1 MKIISFE
8 DNSPCDG
15 HLLIPCRIYC
25 VELEIAHND
34 LGLNAIEKC
43 ALKLKELEVKDE
55 ELKGFL
61 GLGELDLL
69 KPILEKIETKTL
81 PEYKKIHAHFYYNLI
96 NQEFLHFVEL
106 EHVRTID
113 GKELKNNIVEFFAD
127 SSFKAESLIIKNG
140 KKSKNNEVN
149 EVEFFADS
157 SFKAE
162 SLIIKIYKTIKTS
175 ITYHKQDTLRHAKV
189 VNWRVVEGVYYLH
202 AKAFDD
208 SGEIRVECKNHPIEK
223 MAEKLKETKWLK
235 KWNKKQYTKTGESK
249 PSKRIRV
256 FKEFTP
262 FDDRLDT
269 VEYNL
274 KNLDTNQ
281 KKLKICGALYD
292 IYEQIFDEM
301 PSLKGSEIYKAE
313 DLSEKSMRLG
323 FEQIS
328 KDLNDHRLNALLH
341 YEEKVMQVLAE
352 SYPSFLQDLHD
363 LKKYRNKDKHGEKSQ
378 DGFFLTRVELER
390 YRDEIYFLVENLL
403 KNPLIKERENAQKEK
418 SYERKNAEIDAQ
430 FQLSN
435 LNAPKPLF
443 ECFVGVNL
451 AKAKYY
457 SKSEKEEK
465 EREKE
470 EMVLNFCKI
479 FEITLFKAI
488 QKQPKLDFKTKDEL
502 LRDYPNLGKSLREVR
517 EYFLKRASKYN
528 ETSLGAYVLVLLG
541 CKYFESVFE
550 EVQEVQEWLDF
561 IARLIA
567 LRGHARKITQKLKEL
582 KEEDLEKLE
591 KRALE
596 YFKKI
601 ANKIYPKEKR

>member
-8 DNSPCDG
+8 NDSPCDG
-15 HLLIPCRIYC
+15 HLLIPCRICC

-55 ELKGFL
+55 KELKEFL

-69 KPILEKIETKTL
+69 EPILEKIETKTL

-96 NQEFLHFVEL
+96 NQEFLHFVDL
-106 EHVRTID
+106 ERVRTID
-113 GKELKNNIVEFFAD
+113 GKESKNNIVEFFAD
-127 SSFKAESLIIKNG
+127 SSFKAESLYSKENNKSLNVNNII
-140 KKSKNNEVN
+140 
-149 EVEFFADS
+149 
-157 SFKAE
+157 
-162 SLIIKIYKTIKTS
+162 IYKTIKTS
-175 ITYHKQDTLRHAKV
+175 ITYHKQDTLRHAEV
-189 VNWRVVEGVYYLH
+189 VDWRVVEGDYYLH

-208 SGEIRVECKNHPIEK
+208 SGEIRVECKNHPIKE
-223 MAEKLKETKWLK
+223 MAEKLKETNPKWFE
-235 KWNKKQYTKTGESK
+235 KWKKKQYTQTGESK

-256 FKEFTP
+256 FENSTA
-262 FDDRLDT
+262 FDDRLDR
-269 VEYNL
+269 VEHNL
-274 KNLDTNQ
+274 KNLNSNP

-301 PSLKGSEIYKAE
+301 PSLKGCEIYKAK

-328 KDLNDHRLNALLH
+328 KDLNDSRLNALLR
-341 YEEKVMQVLAE
+341 YEEKVMQALAKN
-352 SYPSFLQDLHD
+352 YPSFLQDLHD

-403 KNPLIKERENAQKEK
+403 KNPLNKEKENAQKEK
-418 SYERKNAEIDAQ
+418 PYERKNAEIKAQ
-430 FQLSN
+430 SQLSN

-451 AKAKYY
+451 AKVKYY

-470 EMVLNFCKI
+470 
-479 FEITLFKAI
+479 
-488 QKQPKLDFKTKDEL
+488 
-502 LRDYPNLGKSLREVR
+502 
-517 EYFLKRASKYN
+517 
-528 ETSLGAYVLVLLG
+528 
-541 CKYFESVFE
+541 
-550 EVQEVQEWLDF
+550 
-561 IARLIA
+561 
-567 LRGHARKITQKLKEL
+567 
-582 KEEDLEKLE
+582 
-591 KRALE
+591 
-596 YFKKI
+596 
-601 ANKIYPKEKR
+601 

>member
-8 DNSPCDG
+8 NNSPCDG

-55 ELKGFL
+55 KELKEFL

-69 KPILEKIETKTL
+69 KLLDPILEKIETKTL

-96 NQEFLHFVEL
+96 NQEFLHFVDL
-106 EHVRTID
+106 ERVKTKD
-113 GKELKNNIVEFFAD
+113 GKELEN
-127 SSFKAESLIIKNG
+127 
-140 KKSKNNEVN
+140 N

-157 SFKAE
+157 RFKAE
-162 SLIIKIYKTIKTS
+162 SLYYPKENNKSLVNDIIIYKTIKTS
-175 ITYHKQDTLRHAKV
+175 ITYHNQDTLRHAKV
-189 VNWRVVEGVYYLH
+189 MNWHVLEGVYYLH
-202 AKAFDD
+202 AKAFND
-208 SGEIRVECKNHPIEK
+208 SKEIRVECKNHPIEE
-223 MAEKLKETKWLK
+223 MAEKLKETKWFEE
-235 KWNKKQYTKTGESK
+235 KWNKKQYTQTGESK
-249 PSKRIRV
+249 PSKQRKQIRV
-256 FKEFTP
+256 FENFTA

-274 KNLDTNQ
+274 KNLDTNP

-292 IYEQIFDEM
+292 IYEQIFDETL
-301 PSLKGSEIYKAE
+301 SLKGRDLERYEAK
-313 DLSEKSMRLG
+313 DLSEKSMQLG

-328 KDLNDHRLNALLH
+328 KDLNDSRLNALLH
-341 YEEKVMQVLAE
+341 YEEKVMQALAK

-363 LKKYRNKDKHGEKSQ
+363 LKKYRNKDKHGNKSQ

-403 KNPLIKERENAQKEK
+403 KNPLIKEKENAQKEK
-418 SYERKNAEIDAQ
+418 HEEKHYKKNAEIDAQ
-430 FQLSN
+430 SQLSN
-435 LNAPKPLF
+435 LKIPKALF

-451 AKAKYY
+451 AKAQYY
-457 SKSEKEEK
+457 SKKE

-470 EMVLNFCKI
+470 KMILNFCKI
-479 FEITLFKAI
+479 FEMIRFEAI
-488 QKQPKLDFKTKDEL
+488 QKQPELSLKTKDEL
-502 LRDYPNLGKSLREVR
+502 LRDYPNLKNLDSLREVR
-517 EYFLKRASKYN
+517 EDFLKRAFKN
-528 ETSLGAYVLVLLG
+528 DEASLGAYVLVLLS

-550 EVQEVQEWLDF
+550 KVQEWLDF

-567 LRGHARKITQKLKEL
+567 LRGHAHKIAKEL
-582 KEEDLEKLE
+582 ERLEEEDLKKLE
-591 KRALE
+591 KQALE

>member
-8 DNSPCDG
+8 NNSLCDG
-15 HLLIPCRIYC
+15 YLLIPCRIYC
-25 VELEIAHND
+25 VELEIKHND

-43 ALKLKELEVKDE
+43 ALKLKELGVKDE
-55 ELKGFL
+55 DLKDFL
-61 GLGELDLL
+61 GFGGELDLL

-96 NQEFLHFVEL
+96 NQEFLHFVDL
-106 EHVRTID
+106 ERVRTID
-113 GKELKNNIVEFFAD
+113 GKESKNNIVEFFAD
-127 SSFKAESLIIKNG
+127 SRFKAESLNPK
-140 KKSKNNEVN
+140 
-149 EVEFFADS
+149 
-157 SFKAE
+157 
-162 SLIIKIYKTIKTS
+162 KTS

-189 VNWRVVEGVYYLH
+189 LNWHVLEGNYYLH
-202 AKAFDD
+202 AKAFND
-208 SGEIRVECKNHPIEK
+208 SKEIRVECKNHPIKE
-223 MAEKLKETKWLK
+223 MAEKLKETKWFE
-235 KWNKKQYTKTGESK
+235 KWNKKQYTQTGESK

-256 FKEFTP
+256 FKNPTA
-262 FDDRLDT
+262 FDDRLDR

-274 KNLDTNQ
+274 KNLHNNQ
-281 KKLKICGALYD
+281 KKLEICGALYD
-292 IYEQIFDEM
+292 IYEQIFDET
-301 PSLKGSEIYKAE
+301 PSLKGREIYKTE

-328 KDLNDHRLNALLH
+328 KDLNDSRLNALLC
-341 YEEKVMQVLAE
+341 YEEKVMQALAK

-363 LKKYRNKDKHGEKSQ
+363 LKKYRNKDKHGNKSQ

-403 KNPLIKERENAQKEK
+403 GNRKERENVQENAQKEK
-418 SYERKNAEIDAQ
+418 HEEKHYKKNAEIDAQ
-430 FQLSN
+430 SQLSN

-457 SKSEKEEK
+457 SKKEER

-470 EMVLNFCKI
+470 EMILNFCKI

-502 LRDYPNLGKSLREVR
+502 LRDYPNLGNSLREVR
-517 EYFLKRASKYN
+517 EEFLKRAFEYDK
-528 ETSLGAYVLVLLG
+528 TSLGAYVLVLLS

-582 KEEDLEKLE
+582 KEENLEKLE
-591 KRALE
+591 KQALE

>member
-8 DNSPCDG
+8 NNSPCDG

-43 ALKLKELEVKDE
+43 ALKLKELGVKDE
-55 ELKGFL
+55 KELKEFL

-69 KPILEKIETKTL
+69 EPILEKIETKTL

-96 NQEFLHFVEL
+96 NQEFLHFVDL
-106 EHVRTID
+106 ERVRTID
-113 GKELKNNIVEFFAD
+113 EKESNNIVEFAD
-127 SSFKAESLIIKNG
+127 SRFKAESLDYPKENNKSFVNDII
-140 KKSKNNEVN
+140 
-149 EVEFFADS
+149 
-157 SFKAE
+157 
-162 SLIIKIYKTIKTS
+162 IYKTIKTS
-175 ITYHKQDTLRHAKV
+175 ITYHNQDTLRHAKV
-189 VNWRVVEGVYYLH
+189 LNWHVLEGNYYLH
-202 AKAFDD
+202 AKAFND
-208 SGEIRVECKNHPIEK
+208 SKEIRVECKNHPIKK
-223 MAEKLKETKWLK
+223 MAEKLEETNPKWLE
-235 KWNKKQYTKTGESK
+235 KWNKKQYTQTGESK

-256 FKEFTP
+256 FENPTP

-269 VEYNL
+269 VEHNL
-274 KNLDTNQ
+274 KNLNNNP
-281 KKLKICGALYD
+281 KKLKICGALHG
-292 IYEQIFDEM
+292 IYEQIFDEI
-301 PSLKGSEIYKAE
+301 PSLKGREIYKAK

-328 KDLNDHRLNALLH
+328 KDLNDSRLNALLH
-341 YEEKVMQVLAE
+341 YEEKVMQALAK

-378 DGFFLTRVELER
+378 YGFFLTRVELER

-418 SYERKNAEIDAQ
+418 PYERKNAEIKAQ
-430 FQLSN
+430 SQLSN

-470 EMVLNFCKI
+470 EMILNFCKI

-502 LRDYPNLGKSLREVR
+502 LRDYPNLGNSLREVR
-517 EYFLKRASKYN
+517 EDFLKRAFKYN
-528 ETSLGAYVLVLLG
+528 KTSLGAYVLVLLS

-550 EVQEVQEWLDF
+550 EVQEWLDF

-591 KRALE
+591 KQALE

>member
-8 DNSPCDG
+8 NNSPCDG

-55 ELKGFL
+55 ELKEFL

-69 KPILEKIETKTL
+69 KLLDPILEKIETKTL

-96 NQEFLHFVEL
+96 NQEFLHFVDL
-106 EHVRTID
+106 ERVRTID
-113 GKELKNNIVEFFAD
+113 GKESKNNIVEFFAD
-127 SSFKAESLIIKNG
+127 SSFKAESLNPKENNKSFVNGII
-140 KKSKNNEVN
+140 
-149 EVEFFADS
+149 
-157 SFKAE
+157 
-162 SLIIKIYKTIKTS
+162 IYKTIKTS
-175 ITYHKQDTLRHAKV
+175 IAYHKQDALRHAKV
-189 VNWRVVEGVYYLH
+189 VDWRVVEGDYYLH

-208 SGEIRVECKNHPIEK
+208 SGGIRVECKNHPIEK
-223 MAEKLKETKWLK
+223 MAEKLEETNPKWLE
-235 KWNKKQYTKTGESK
+235 KWKKKQYTQTGESK
-249 PSKRIRV
+249 LSKRIRV
-256 FKEFTP
+256 FKNPTA

-274 KNLDTNQ
+274 KNLDTHQ
-281 KKLKICGALYD
+281 KKLEICGVLYD
-292 IYEQIFDEM
+292 IYEQIFDGI
-301 PSLKGSEIYKAE
+301 PSLKGHDLERYKAK
-313 DLSEKSMRLG
+313 DLSEKSMQLG

-328 KDLNDHRLNALLH
+328 KDLNDSRLNALLR
-341 YEEKVMQVLAE
+341 YEEKVMQALAK

-363 LKKYRNKDKHGEKSQ
+363 LKKYRNKDKHGDESQ
-378 DGFFLTRVELER
+378 YGFFLTRVELER

-403 KNPLIKERENAQKEK
+403 KNPLIKEKENAQKEK
-418 SYERKNAEIDAQ
+418 HEEKHYKKNAEIDAQ
-430 FQLSN
+430 RQLSN

-457 SKSEKEEK
+457 SKKE

-470 EMVLNFCKI
+470 KEEMILNFCKI
-479 FEITLFKAI
+479 FEITLLKAI
-488 QKQPKLDFKTKDEL
+488 QKQPKLEFKTKDEL
-502 LRDYPNLGKSLREVR
+502 LDELLRGYPDLGNSLREVR
-517 EYFLKRASKYN
+517 EDFLKRAFEYN
-528 ETSLGAYVLVLLG
+528 KTSLGAYVLVLLS
-541 CKYFESVFE
+541 CKYFESMFE
-550 EVQEVQEWLDF
+550 EVQEWLDF

-591 KRALE
+591 KQALE

>member
-8 DNSPCDG
+8 NNSSCGG

-43 ALKLKELEVKDE
+43 ALKLKELGVKDE
-55 ELKGFL
+55 ELKDFL
-61 GLGELDLL
+61 GFGGELDLL
-69 KPILEKIETKTL
+69 EPILEKIETKTL

-96 NQEFLHFVEL
+96 NQEFLHFVDL
-106 EHVRTID
+106 ERVRTID
-113 GKELKNNIVEFFAD
+113 GKESKNNIVEFFAD
-127 SSFKAESLIIKNG
+127 SRFKAESLYYPKENNKSLVNDII
-140 KKSKNNEVN
+140 
-149 EVEFFADS
+149 
-157 SFKAE
+157 
-162 SLIIKIYKTIKTS
+162 IYKTIKTS

-189 VNWRVVEGVYYLH
+189 VDWHVVEGDYYLH
-202 AKAFDD
+202 AKAFND
-208 SGEIRVECKNHPIEK
+208 SKEIRVECKNHPIKK
-223 MAEKLKETKWLK
+223 MAEKLKETKWFE
-235 KWNKKQYTKTGESK
+235 KWNKKQRTQTGESK

-256 FKEFTP
+256 FKNPTA
-262 FDDRLDT
+262 FDDRLDR

-274 KNLDTNQ
+274 KNLHNNQ
-281 KKLKICGALYD
+281 KKLEICGALYD
-292 IYEQIFDEM
+292 IYEQIFNET
-301 PSLKGSEIYKAE
+301 PSLKGRDLERYKAK
-313 DLSEKSMRLG
+313 DLSEKSMQLG

-328 KDLNDHRLNALLH
+328 KDLNDSRLNALLH
-341 YEEKVMQVLAE
+341 YEEKVMQALAK

-363 LKKYRNKDKHGEKSQ
+363 LKKYRNKDKHGDESQ

-403 KNPLIKERENAQKEK
+403 GNRKEIENAQENTQKEK
-418 SYERKNAEIDAQ
+418 HEEKHYKKNAEIDAQ
-430 FQLSN
+430 SQLSN

-451 AKAKYY
+451 AKAYY

-470 EMVLNFCKI
+470 EMILNFCKI

-502 LRDYPNLGKSLREVR
+502 LEDYPNLGKSLREVR
-517 EYFLKRASKYN
+517 EDFLKRAFKYDK
-528 ETSLGAYVLVLLG
+528 TSLGAYVLVLLS

-550 EVQEVQEWLDF
+550 EVQEWLDF

-567 LRGHARKITQKLKEL
+567 LRDHARKITKEL
-582 KEEDLEKLE
+582 ERLEKEELEKLE
-591 KRALE
+591 KQALE

>member
-1 MKIISFE
+1 M
-8 DNSPCDG
+8 N
-15 HLLIPCRIYC
+15 
-25 VELEIAHND
+25 N
-34 LGLNAIEKC
+34 
-43 ALKLKELEVKDE
+43 
-55 ELKGFL
+55 
-61 GLGELDLL
+61 
-69 KPILEKIETKTL
+69 
-81 PEYKKIHAHFYYNLI
+81 
-96 NQEFLHFVEL
+96 
-106 EHVRTID
+106 TITH
-113 GKELKNNIVEFFAD
+113 
-127 SSFKAESLIIKNG
+127 
-140 KKSKNNEVN
+140 
-149 EVEFFADS
+149 
-157 SFKAE
+157 
-162 SLIIKIYKTIKTS
+162 KTIKTS

-189 VNWRVVEGVYYLH
+189 VNWHDLKGVYYLH

-208 SGEIRVECKNHPIEK
+208 RGKIRVECKNHPIEK
-223 MAEKLKETKWLK
+223 MAEKLKETKWFEE
-235 KWNKKQYTKTGESK
+235 KWNKKRYTQTGESK
-249 PSKRIRV
+249 PPKRIRV
-256 FKEFTP
+256 FKEFTA

-269 VEYNL
+269 VECSL
-274 KNLDTNQ
+274 KNLDNDQ

-292 IYEQIFDEM
+292 IYEQIFDET
-301 PSLKGSEIYKAE
+301 PSLKGCDLERYKAE
-313 DLSEKSMRLG
+313 DLSKKSMRLG

-328 KDLNDHRLNALLH
+328 KDLNDHRLNALLR
-341 YEEKVMQVLAE
+341 YEEKIMQALAK

-363 LKKYRNKDKHGEKSQ
+363 LKKYRNKDKHGDESQ
-378 DGFFLTRVELER
+378 DEFSLTRVELER

-403 KNPLIKERENAQKEK
+403 IKERENVQENAQKEK
-418 SYERKNAEIDAQ
+418 PYEKKNAEIDAQ

-435 LNAPKPLF
+435 LNVPKPLF

-451 AKAKYY
+451 AKAYY

-502 LRDYPNLGKSLREVR
+502 LRDYPNLGNSLREVR
-517 EYFLKRASKYN
+517 EDFLKRAFEYDK
-528 ETSLGAYVLVLLG
+528 TSLGAYVLVLLS

-550 EVQEVQEWLDF
+550 EVQEWLDF

-567 LRGHARKITQKLKEL
+567 LRGHAHKITEELKEL

-591 KRALE
+591 KQAPE

>member
-8 DNSPCDG
+8 NNSPCDG

-69 KPILEKIETKTL
+69 EPILEKIETETL
-81 PEYKKIHAHFYYNLI
+81 PEYKKVHAHFYYNLI
-96 NQEFLHFVEL
+96 NQKFLHFVDL
-106 EHVRTID
+106 ERVRTID
-113 GKELKNNIVEFFAD
+113 EEKLKN
-127 SSFKAESLIIKNG
+127 
-140 KKSKNNEVN
+140 N
-149 EVEFFADS
+149 EVEFFANS
-157 SFKAE
+157 RFKAE
-162 SLIIKIYKTIKTS
+162 SLNPKENNKSFVNDIIIYKTIKTS

-189 VNWRVVEGVYYLH
+189 MNWHVLEGDYYLH
-202 AKAFDD
+202 AKAFND
-208 SGEIRVECKNHPIEK
+208 SKEIRVECKNHPIKK
-223 MAEKLKETKWLK
+223 MAEKLEETNPKWLE
-235 KWNKKQYTKTGESK
+235 KWKKKQYTQTGESK

-256 FKEFTP
+256 FKNPTA
-262 FDDRLDT
+262 FDDRLDR

-274 KNLDTNQ
+274 KNLDNNQ
-281 KKLKICGALYD
+281 KKLEICGALYD
-292 IYEQIFDEM
+292 IYERIFDGI
-301 PSLKGSEIYKAE
+301 PSLKGREIYKAK
-313 DLSEKSMRLG
+313 DLSEKSMQLG

-328 KDLNDHRLNALLH
+328 KDLNDSRLNALLH
-341 YEEKVMQVLAE
+341 YEEKVMQALAK
-352 SYPSFLQDLHD
+352 SYPSFLQDLYD

-378 DGFFLTRVELER
+378 YGFFLTRVELER

-403 KNPLIKERENAQKEK
+403 KNPLNKEKENAQKEK
-418 SYERKNAEIDAQ
+418 HEEKHYKKNAEIDAQ
-430 FQLSN
+430 RQLSN

-451 AKAKYY
+451 AKAYY

-470 EMVLNFCKI
+470 EMILNFCKI
-479 FEITLFKAI
+479 FEIILFEAI

-502 LRDYPNLGKSLREVR
+502 LRVYPNLGNSLREVR
-517 EYFLKRASKYN
+517 EDFLKRAFEYDK
-528 ETSLGAYVLVLLG
+528 TSLGAYVLVLLS

-550 EVQEVQEWLDF
+550 KVQEVQEWLDF

-591 KRALE
+591 KQALE

>member
-8 DNSPCDG
+8 NNSPCDG
-15 HLLIPCRIYC
+15 HLLIPCRICC

-43 ALKLKELEVKDE
+43 ALKLKELEVEDK
-55 ELKGFL
+55 ELEGFL

-69 KPILEKIETKTL
+69 KPVLEKIETKTL

-96 NQEFLHFVEL
+96 NQEFLHFVDL
-106 EHVRTID
+106 ERVRTIN
-113 GKELKNNIVEFFAD
+113 GKKLENNEVEIFAD
-127 SSFKAESLIIKNG
+127 SSFKAESLYYPKENN
-140 KKSKNNEVN
+140 KSLNVN
-149 EVEFFADS
+149 
-157 SFKAE
+157 
-162 SLIIKIYKTIKTS
+162 KTIHKTIETS
-175 ITYHKQDTLRHAKV
+175 IKYHKQDTLRHAKV
-189 VNWRVVEGVYYLH
+189 LNWHVLKGDYYLH

-208 SGEIRVECKNHPIEK
+208 SSKIRVECKNHPIEK
-223 MAEKLKETKWLK
+223 MAEKLEETKWFEE
-235 KWNKKQYTKTGESK
+235 KWKEKQYTQTGESK

-256 FKEFTP
+256 FKDFTA
-262 FDDRLDT
+262 FDDRLDR

-274 KNLDTNQ
+274 KNLHNNQ
-281 KKLKICGALYD
+281 NKLKICGALYD
-292 IYEQIFDEM
+292 IYEQIFDET
-301 PSLKGSEIYKAE
+301 PSLKGRDLKTYKAK
-313 DLSEKSMRLG
+313 DLSKESMRLG

-328 KDLNDHRLNALLH
+328 KDLNDSRLNALLC
-341 YEEKVMQVLAE
+341 YEEKVMQALAK

-403 KNPLIKERENAQKEK
+403 KNPLIKEKENAQKEK
-418 SYERKNAEIDAQ
+418 PYERKNTEIDAQ
-430 FQLSN
+430 SQLSN

-443 ECFVGVNL
+443 ECFVGFNL

-457 SKSEKEEK
+457 SKSEEK

-470 EMVLNFCKI
+470 EMILNFCKI

-502 LRDYPNLGKSLREVR
+502 LGDYLNLGNSLREVR
-517 EYFLKRASKYN
+517 EDFLKRAFEYDK
-528 ETSLGAYVLVLLG
+528 TSLGAYVLVLLS

-561 IARLIA
+561 IAKLIA
-567 LRGHARKITQKLKEL
+567 LRGHAHKITEEL
-582 KEEDLEKLE
+582 ERLEKEDLE
-591 KRALE
+591 
-596 YFKKI
+596 
-601 ANKIYPKEKR
+601 N

>member
-8 DNSPCDG
+8 NNSPCDG

-25 VELEIAHND
+25 VELEIEHND

-55 ELKGFL
+55 KELKEFL

-96 NQEFLHFVEL
+96 NQEFLHFVDL
-106 EHVRTID
+106 DRVRTID
-113 GKELKNNIVEFFAD
+113 GKESKNNIVEFFAD
-127 SSFKAESLIIKNG
+127 SSLI
-140 KKSKNNEVN
+140 
-149 EVEFFADS
+149 
-157 SFKAE
+157 KAE

-189 VNWRVVEGVYYLH
+189 LNWHVVEGNYYLH
-202 AKAFDD
+202 AKAFND
-208 SGEIRVECKNHPIEK
+208 SKEIRVECKNHPIEK
-223 MAEKLKETKWLK
+223 MAEKLKETKWFE
-235 KWNKKQYTKTGESK
+235 KWKKKQYTQTGESK
-249 PSKRIRV
+249 PSKRIKV
-256 FKEFTP
+256 FENPTA
-262 FDDRLDT
+262 FDDRLDR

-274 KNLDTNQ
+274 KNLHNNP
-281 KKLKICGALYD
+281 KKLEICGVLYD
-292 IYEQIFDEM
+292 IYEQIFDET
-301 PSLKGSEIYKAE
+301 PSLKGREIYKTE
-313 DLSEKSMRLG
+313 DLSEKSMQLG

-328 KDLNDHRLNALLH
+328 KDLNDSKLNALLC
-341 YEEKVMQVLAE
+341 YEEKVMQALAK

-363 LKKYRNKDKHGEKSQ
+363 LKKYRNKDKHGNKSQ

-403 KNPLIKERENAQKEK
+403 GNRKERENVQENAQKEK
-418 SYERKNAEIDAQ
+418 HEEKHYKKNAEIDAQ
-430 FQLSN
+430 SQLSN

-457 SKSEKEEK
+457 SKKEER

-470 EMVLNFCKI
+470 EMILNFCKI

-502 LRDYPNLGKSLREVR
+502 LRDYPNLGNSLREVR
-517 EYFLKRASKYN
+517 EEFLKRAFEYDK
-528 ETSLGAYVLVLLG
+528 TSLGAYVLVLLS

-582 KEEDLEKLE
+582 KEENLEKLE
-591 KRALE
+591 KQALE

>member
-8 DNSPCDG
+8 NDSPCDG
-15 HLLIPCRIYC
+15 HLLIPCRICC
-25 VELEIAHND
+25 VELEIVHND

-43 ALKLKELEVKDE
+43 ALKLKELGVKDE
-55 ELKGFL
+55 KELKEFL

-69 KPILEKIETKTL
+69 EPILEKIETKTL

-96 NQEFLHFVEL
+96 NQEFLHFVDL
-106 EHVRTID
+106 ERVRTID
-113 GKELKNNIVEFFAD
+113 GKESKNNIVEFFAD
-127 SSFKAESLIIKNG
+127 SSFKAESLYYPKENNKSFVNNTIIY
-140 KKSKNNEVN
+140 E
-149 EVEFFADS
+149 
-157 SFKAE
+157 
-162 SLIIKIYKTIKTS
+162 TIKTS

-189 VNWRVVEGVYYLH
+189 LNWHDLEGVYYLH

-208 SGEIRVECKNHPIEK
+208 DKEIRVECKNHPIKE
-223 MAEKLKETKWLK
+223 MAEKLKETKWFE
-235 KWNKKQYTKTGESK
+235 KWKEKQYTQTGESK
-249 PSKRIRV
+249 PSKQRKQIRV
-256 FKEFTP
+256 FENFTA
-262 FDDRLDT
+262 FDDRLDR
-269 VEYNL
+269 VECNL
-274 KNLDTNQ
+274 KNLDNNP

-292 IYEQIFDEM
+292 IYEQIFDEI
-301 PSLKGSEIYKAE
+301 PSLKGREIYKAK

-328 KDLNDHRLNALLH
+328 KDLNDPRLNALLR
-341 YEEKVMQVLAE
+341 YEEKIMQALAK

-403 KNPLIKERENAQKEK
+403 KNPLNKEKENAQENAQKEK
-418 SYERKNAEIDAQ
+418 PYERKNAEIDAQ
-430 FQLSN
+430 SQLSN

-451 AKAKYY
+451 AKAYY

-470 EMVLNFCKI
+470 EMILNFCKI
-479 FEITLFKAI
+479 FEITLLKAI

-502 LRDYPNLGKSLREVR
+502 LRDYPNLGNSLREVK
-517 EYFLKRASKYN
+517 EDFLKRAFEYN
-528 ETSLGAYVLVLLG
+528 KTSLGAYVLVLLS

-550 EVQEVQEWLDF
+550 EVQEWLDF

-567 LRGHARKITQKLKEL
+567 LRGHAHKITKEL
-582 KEEDLEKLE
+582 ERLEKEDLEKLE
-591 KRALE
+591 KQALE

>member
-8 DNSPCDG
+8 NNSPCDG

-43 ALKLKELEVKDE
+43 ALKLKELEVKDK
-55 ELKGFL
+55 ELKDFL

-69 KPILEKIETKTL
+69 KPILEKIENKTL
-81 PEYKKIHAHFYYNLI
+81 PEYKKVHAHFYYNLI
-96 NQEFLHFVEL
+96 NQEFLHFVDL
-106 EHVRTID
+106 ERVRTID
-113 GKELKNNIVEFFAD
+113 GEESKNNIVEFFAD
-127 SSFKAESLIIKNG
+127 SSFKAESLYYPKENNKSFVNDII
-140 KKSKNNEVN
+140 
-149 EVEFFADS
+149 
-157 SFKAE
+157 
-162 SLIIKIYKTIKTS
+162 IYKTIKTS

-189 VNWRVVEGVYYLH
+189 LNWHVLKGDYYLH
-202 AKAFDD
+202 AKAFND
-208 SGEIRVECKNHPIEK
+208 SKEIRVECKNHPIKK
-223 MAEKLKETKWLK
+223 MAEKLKETKWFEE
-235 KWNKKQYTKTGESK
+235 KWNKKQYTQTGESN

-256 FKEFTP
+256 FKNPTA

-269 VEYNL
+269 VEHNL
-274 KNLDTNQ
+274 KNLHNNP
-281 KKLKICGALYD
+281 KKLEICGALYD
-292 IYEQIFDEM
+292 IYEQIFDET
-301 PSLKGSEIYKAE
+301 PSLKGRDLETYKAQ
-313 DLSEKSMRLG
+313 DLSKKFMRLG

-328 KDLNDHRLNALLH
+328 KDLNDSRLNALLH
-341 YEEKVMQVLAE
+341 YEEKVMQALAK
-352 SYPSFLQDLHD
+352 SYPSFLQDLYD

-418 SYERKNAEIDAQ
+418 PYERKNAEIDAQ
-430 FQLSN
+430 SQLSN

-451 AKAKYY
+451 AKAYY

-465 EREKE
+465 EKEKE
-470 EMVLNFCKI
+470 EMILNFCKI

-502 LRDYPNLGKSLREVR
+502 LRDYPNLGNSLREVR
-517 EYFLKRASKYN
+517 EDFLKRAFEYDNK
-528 ETSLGAYVLVLLG
+528 TSLGAYVLVLLS

-567 LRGHARKITQKLKEL
+567 LRGHAHKITQKLKEL

-591 KRALE
+591 KQALE

>member
-1 MKIISFE
+1 M
-8 DNSPCDG
+8 D
-15 HLLIPCRIYC
+15 
-25 VELEIAHND
+25 LER
-34 LGLNAIEKC
+34 
-43 ALKLKELEVKDE
+43 
-55 ELKGFL
+55 
-61 GLGELDLL
+61 
-69 KPILEKIETKTL
+69 
-81 PEYKKIHAHFYYNLI
+81 
-96 NQEFLHFVEL
+96 
-106 EHVRTID
+106 VRTID
-113 GKELKNNIVEFFAD
+113 GKESKNNIVEFFAD

-149 EVEFFADS
+149 IVEFFADS

-202 AKAFDD
+202 AKAFNDD
-208 SGEIRVECKNHPIEK
+208 KEIRVECKNHPIEK
-223 MAEKLKETKWLK
+223 MAEKLKETNPKWFE
-235 KWNKKQYTKTGESK
+235 KWKEKRYTQTGESK

-328 KDLNDHRLNALLH
+328 KDLNDSRLNALLH
-341 YEEKVMQVLAE
+341 YEEKIMRALAKN
-352 SYPSFLQDLHD
+352 YPSFLQDLHD
-363 LKKYRNKDKHGEKSQ
+363 LKKYRNKDKHGDESQ
-378 DGFFLTRVELER
+378 YEFFLTRVELER

-403 KNPLIKERENAQKEK
+403 IKEREKAQENAQENAQKEK

-430 FQLSN
+430 SQLSN

-451 AKAKYY
+451 AKVKYY

-517 EYFLKRASKYN
+517 EYFLKKAFEYN

-550 EVQEVQEWLDF
+550 KVQEVQEWLDF

-582 KEEDLEKLE
+582 KEEDLERLE
-591 KRALE
+591 KQALE

-601 ANKIYPKEKR
+601 ANKIYPKEKQ

>member
-8 DNSPCDG
+8 NNSSCDG

-25 VELEIAHND
+25 VELEIVHND

-43 ALKLKELEVKDE
+43 ALKLKELEIKDE

-69 KPILEKIETKTL
+69 EPILEKIETKTL

-96 NQEFLHFVEL
+96 NQEFLHFVDL
-106 EHVRTID
+106 ERVRTID
-113 GKELKNNIVEFFAD
+113 GKESKNNIVEFFAD
-127 SSFKAESLIIKNG
+127 SSFKAESLNPKENNKSLVNDII
-140 KKSKNNEVN
+140 
-149 EVEFFADS
+149 
-157 SFKAE
+157 
-162 SLIIKIYKTIKTS
+162 IYKTIKTS

-189 VNWRVVEGVYYLH
+189 VNRHDLEGVYYLH
-202 AKAFDD
+202 AKAFND
-208 SGEIRVECKNHPIEK
+208 SKEIRVECKNHPIKE
-223 MAEKLKETKWLK
+223 MAEKLKETKWFEE
-235 KWNKKQYTKTGESK
+235 KWNKKQYTQTGESK

-256 FKEFTP
+256 FKNPTA
-262 FDDRLDT
+262 FDDRLDR

-274 KNLDTNQ
+274 KNLHNNQ
-281 KKLKICGALYD
+281 KKLEICGALYD
-292 IYEQIFDEM
+292 IYEQIFDET
-301 PSLKGSEIYKAE
+301 PSLKGCDLERYKAK
-313 DLSEKSMRLG
+313 DLSKKSMRLG

-328 KDLNDHRLNALLH
+328 KDLNDSRLNALLR
-341 YEEKVMQVLAE
+341 YEEKVMQALAK

-378 DGFFLTRVELER
+378 DEFFLTRVELER

-418 SYERKNAEIDAQ
+418 PYERKNVEIDVQ

-451 AKAKYY
+451 AKAYY

-470 EMVLNFCKI
+470 EMILNFCKI

-502 LRDYPNLGKSLREVR
+502 LRDYPNLGNSLREVR
-517 EYFLKRASKYN
+517 EDFLKRAFEYN
-528 ETSLGAYVLVLLG
+528 KTSLGAYVLVLLS

-550 EVQEVQEWLDF
+550 KVQEVQEWLDF

-567 LRGHARKITQKLKEL
+567 LRGHACKITKEL
-582 KEEDLEKLE
+582 ERLEKEDLEKLE
-591 KRALE
+591 KQVLE

>member
-8 DNSPCDG
+8 NHSPCDG

-43 ALKLKELEVKDE
+43 ALKLKELGVKDE
-55 ELKGFL
+55 ELKEFL
-61 GLGELDLL
+61 GFWGELDLL
-69 KPILEKIETKTL
+69 EPILEKIETKTL

-96 NQEFLHFVEL
+96 NQEFLHFVDL
-106 EHVRTID
+106 ERVRTID
-113 GKELKNNIVEFFAD
+113 GKE
-127 SSFKAESLIIKNG
+127 
-140 KKSKNNEVN
+140 SKNN

-162 SLIIKIYKTIKTS
+162 SLYYPKENNKSFVNKTIIDKTIKKS

-189 VNWRVVEGVYYLH
+189 VDWHVLEGVYYLH
-202 AKAFDD
+202 AKAFNGN
-208 SGEIRVECKNHPIEK
+208 SSENSSEIRVECKNHPIEK
-223 MAEKLKETKWLK
+223 MAEKLKETKWFEE
-235 KWNKKQYTKTGESK
+235 KWKKKQYTQTGESK

-256 FKEFTP
+256 FKNPTA

-269 VEYNL
+269 VECNL
-274 KNLDTNQ
+274 KNLDTNP

-292 IYEQIFDEM
+292 IYEQIFNET
-301 PSLKGSEIYKAE
+301 PSLKGCEIYKAE

-328 KDLNDHRLNALLH
+328 KDLNDSRLNALLH
-341 YEEKVMQVLAE
+341 YEEKIMQALAK

-363 LKKYRNKDKHGEKSQ
+363 LKKYRNKDKHGDESQ

-403 KNPLIKERENAQKEK
+403 NKKRENAQENAQKEK
-418 SYERKNAEIDAQ
+418 PYERKNAEIDAQ
-430 FQLSN
+430 SQLSN
-435 LNAPKPLF
+435 LNALKPLF

-488 QKQPKLDFKTKDEL
+488 QKQPKLNLKTKDEL
-502 LRDYPNLGKSLREVR
+502 LRDYPNLGNSLREVR
-517 EYFLKRASKYN
+517 EDFLKRAFKYN
-528 ETSLGAYVLVLLG
+528 KTSLGAYVLVLLS

-567 LRGHARKITQKLKEL
+567 LRGHAHKITQKLKEL

-591 KRALE
+591 KQALE

>member
-8 DNSPCDG
+8 NNSPCDG

-69 KPILEKIETKTL
+69 EPILEKIETKTL

-96 NQEFLHFVEL
+96 NQEFLHFVDL
-106 EHVRTID
+106 ERVRTID
-113 GKELKNNIVEFFAD
+113 GKKLEN
-127 SSFKAESLIIKNG
+127 
-140 KKSKNNEVN
+140 N

-157 SFKAE
+157 RFKAE
-162 SLIIKIYKTIKTS
+162 SLYYPKENNKSLVNDIIIYKTIKTS

-189 VNWRVVEGVYYLH
+189 MNWHVLEGVYYLH
-202 AKAFDD
+202 AKAFND
-208 SGEIRVECKNHPIEK
+208 SKEIRVECKNHPIKE
-223 MAEKLKETKWLK
+223 MAEKLKETNPKWLK
-235 KWNKKQYTKTGESK
+235 KWKEKQYTQTGESK

-256 FKEFTP
+256 FKNFTA

-274 KNLDTNQ
+274 KNLDNNQ
-281 KKLKICGALYD
+281 KKLEICGALYD
-292 IYEQIFDEM
+292 IYEQIFDGI
-301 PSLKGSEIYKAE
+301 PSLKGRDLERYKAK

-328 KDLNDHRLNALLH
+328 KDLNDSRLNALLH
-341 YEEKVMQVLAE
+341 YEEKVMQALAK

-378 DGFFLTRVELER
+378 YGFFLTRVELER

-403 KNPLIKERENAQKEK
+403 KNPLIKEKENAQKEK
-418 SYERKNAEIDAQ
+418 PYERKNAEIDAQ

-451 AKAKYY
+451 AKAYY

-470 EMVLNFCKI
+470 EMILNFCKI

-502 LRDYPNLGKSLREVR
+502 LDELLRGYPDLGNSLREVR
-517 EYFLKRASKYN
+517 EDFLKRAFEYN
-528 ETSLGAYVLVLLG
+528 KTSLGAYVLVLLS

-550 EVQEVQEWLDF
+550 EVQEVQEWLAF

-567 LRGHARKITQKLKEL
+567 LRGHAHKITQKT
-582 KEEDLEKLE
+582 
-591 KRALE
+591 
-596 YFKKI
+596 
-601 ANKIYPKEKR
+601 

>member
-8 DNSPCDG
+8 NNSLCDG

-43 ALKLKELEVKDE
+43 ALKLKELEVEDK

-96 NQEFLHFVEL
+96 NQEFLHFVDL
-106 EHVRTID
+106 ERVRTID
-113 GKELKNNIVEFFAD
+113 EKESKNNIVEFFAD
-127 SSFKAESLIIKNG
+127 SSFKAESPNPKENNKSFVNDII
-140 KKSKNNEVN
+140 
-149 EVEFFADS
+149 
-157 SFKAE
+157 
-162 SLIIKIYKTIKTS
+162 IYKTIKTS
-175 ITYHKQDTLRHAKV
+175 IAYHKQDALRHAKV
-189 VNWRVVEGVYYLH
+189 VDWRVVEGDYYLH

-208 SGEIRVECKNHPIEK
+208 SGGIRVECKNHPIEK
-223 MAEKLKETKWLK
+223 MAEKLEETNPKWLE
-235 KWNKKQYTKTGESK
+235 KWKKKQYTQTGESK

-256 FKEFTP
+256 FKNPTA

-269 VEYNL
+269 VEHNL
-274 KNLDTNQ
+274 KNLHNNP

-292 IYEQIFDEM
+292 IYEQIFDET
-301 PSLKGSEIYKAE
+301 PSLKGREIYKAK

-328 KDLNDHRLNALLH
+328 KDLNDPRLNALLR
-341 YEEKVMQVLAE
+341 YEEKIMQALAK

-390 YRDEIYFLVENLL
+390 YRDGIYFLVENLL

-418 SYERKNAEIDAQ
+418 PYERKNAEIDAQ
-430 FQLSN
+430 SQLSN

-451 AKAKYY
+451 AKAYY

-465 EREKE
+465 EKE
-470 EMVLNFCKI
+470 EMILNFCKI

-488 QKQPKLDFKTKDEL
+488 QKQPRLDFKTKDEL
-502 LRDYPNLGKSLREVR
+502 LRDYPNLGNSLREVR
-517 EYFLKRASKYN
+517 EDFLKRAFEYN
-528 ETSLGAYVLVLLG
+528 KTSLGAYVLVLLS

-567 LRGHARKITQKLKEL
+567 LRGHARKITKEL
-582 KEEDLEKLE
+582 ERLEKEDLEKLE
-591 KRALE
+591 KQALE